1 MIKSKSKVVIIFF
14 IIVIVFSSIILP
26 QNRDSLY
33 NPELY
38 PFIIDSIAITGNEKT
53 EEFVILRELNFSAG
67 DTLSKVQS
75 FFNRERVYSL
85 GIFNH
90 VYFIPTIVESKRI
103 LTIEVEESWYIYPIP
118 FLDARDGDL
127 KKLTYG
133 IFLRIINFRGRNE
146 DLTANFAIGYD
157 PSFSLGYYNPN
168 TIKNENENIFVG
180 ARVGYADISNR
191 SVTAE
196 KLYGKSFSQK
206 YISANLTL
214 GKRFGLYNRFYLTT
228 GYNYIETPIYIP
240 GINASNGRID
250 NLVELGFGF
259 EHDTRDLI
267 QYPTDGIFSSFSY
280 VQRGLGLDNTNY
292 GIARIDFREYRE
304 VFEKLISKWRFTSR
318 FTIGKGVPYYDYSRL
333 DGREKIRGHYNEKYE
348 GNDYYFGSLEF
359 YYPIIKELNV
369 DLTFIPI
376 IPDALLSYRVG
387 FYTQIFAET
396 GLAKL
401 RHDPFAINKFNSG
414 YGFGITLLVLPYQVL
429 RVEVAFNEKMK
440 SELIIELG
448 ISF

>member
-1 MIKSKSKVVIIFF
+1 MIKRKSKIVIIFF

-38 PFIIDSIAITGNEKT
+38 PFIVDSIAITGNEKT
-53 EEFVILRELNFSAG
+53 EEFIILRELNFSVG

-75 FFNRERVYSL
+75 FYNRERVYSL

-103 LTIEVEESWYIYPIP
+103 LTIEVAETWYFYPIP

-133 IFLRIINFRGRNE
+133 VFLRMMNFRGRNE
-146 DLTANFAIGYD
+146 DLTATVRVGYD
-157 PSFSLGYYNPN
+157 PLFSLGYYNPN
-168 TIKNENENIFVG
+168 TIGNENIFVG

-191 SVTAE
+191 SVIAE
-196 KLYGKSFSQK
+196 YLYGKPFSQK
-206 YISANLTL
+206 SISANLTI
-214 GKRFGLYNRFYLTT
+214 GKRFGLFNRFYINT
-228 GYNYIETPIYIP
+228 GYNYIETPFYIS
-240 GINASNGRID
+240 GINASGDRID
-250 NLVELGFGF
+250 NLVDLGIGF

-267 QYPTDGIFSSFSY
+267 QFPTDGIFSSITY
-280 VQRGLGLDNTNY
+280 VQRGLGLDNINY

-304 VFEKLISKWRFTSR
+304 LFEKLISKWRFTSR
-318 FTIGKGVPYYDYSRL
+318 FTVGKDVPYYDYSRL
-333 DGREKIRGHYNEKYE
+333 DGGQKIRGHYNEKYE
-348 GNDYYFGSLEF
+348 GNDYYFGSTEF
-359 YYPIIKELNV
+359 YYPIIKELNI
-369 DLTFIPI
+369 DLTFLPI

-401 RHDPFAINKFNSG
+401 RDEPFAINKFNSG
-414 YGFGITLLVLPYQVL
+414 YGFGITLLLLPYQVL
-429 RVEVAFNEKMK
+429 RVEAAFNEQMK
-440 SELIIELG
+440 SELIIDLG

>member
-1 MIKSKSKVVIIFF
+1 MIKRKSKIVIIFF

-38 PFIIDSIAITGNEKT
+38 PFIVDSIAITGNEKT
-53 EEFVILRELNFSAG
+53 EEFIILRELNFSVG

-75 FFNRERVYSL
+75 FYNRERVYSL

-103 LTIEVEESWYIYPIP
+103 LTIEVAETWYFYPIP

-133 IFLRIINFRGRNE
+133 VFLRMMNFRGRNE
-146 DLTANFAIGYD
+146 DLTATVRVGYD
-157 PSFSLGYYNPN
+157 PLFSLGYYNPN
-168 TIKNENENIFVG
+168 TIGNENIFVG

-191 SVTAE
+191 SVIAE
-196 KLYGKSFSQK
+196 YLYGKPFSQK
-206 YISANLTL
+206 SISANLTI
-214 GKRFGLYNRFYLTT
+214 GKRFGLFNRFYINT
-228 GYNYIETPIYIP
+228 GYNYIETPFYIS
-240 GINASNGRID
+240 GINASGDRID
-250 NLVELGFGF
+250 NLVDLGIGF

-267 QYPTDGIFSSFSY
+267 QFPTDGIFSSITY
-280 VQRGLGLDNTNY
+280 VQRGLGLDNINY

-304 VFEKLISKWRFTSR
+304 LFEKLISKWRFTSR
-318 FTIGKGVPYYDYSRL
+318 FTVGKGVPYYDYSRL
-333 DGREKIRGHYNEKYE
+333 DGGQKIRGHYNEKYE
-348 GNDYYFGSLEF
+348 GNDYYFGSTEF
-359 YYPIIKELNV
+359 YYPIIKELNI
-369 DLTFIPI
+369 DLTFLPI

-401 RHDPFAINKFNSG
+401 RDEPFAINKFNSG
-414 YGFGITLLVLPYQVL
+414 YGFGITLLLLPYQVL
-429 RVEVAFNEKMK
+429 RVEAAFNEQMK
-440 SELIIELG
+440 SELIIDLG

>member
-1 MIKSKSKVVIIFF
+1 MIKRKSKIVIIFF

-38 PFIIDSIAITGNEKT
+38 PFIVDSITITGNEKT
-53 EEFVILRELNFSAG
+53 EEFIILRELNFSVG

-75 FFNRERVYSL
+75 FYNRERVYSL

-103 LTIEVEESWYIYPIP
+103 LTIKVEESWYFYPIP
-118 FLDARDGDL
+118 LLDARDGAL

-133 IFLRIINFRGRNE
+133 IFLQMMNFRGRNE
-146 DLTANFAIGYD
+146 DLTATIRVGYD
-157 PSFSLGYYNPN
+157 PLFSLGYYNPN
-168 TIKNENENIFVG
+168 TIGNENIFVG
-180 ARVGYADISNR
+180 VRVGYSDISNR
-191 SVTAE
+191 SQIAE
-196 KLYGKSFSQK
+196 YLYGKSFSQK
-206 YISANLTL
+206 FLSANLTV
-214 GKRFGLYNRFYLTT
+214 GKRFGLFDRFYINT
-228 GYNYIETPIYIP
+228 GYNYIETPFYIP
-240 GINASNGRID
+240 GINASDNRID

-267 QYPTDGIFSSFSY
+267 QFPTDGIFSSFTY
-280 VQRGLGLDNTNY
+280 VQRGLGLDNINY

-304 VFEKLISKWRFTSR
+304 LFENLISKWRFTSR
-318 FTIGKGVPYYDYSRL
+318 FTIGNGVPYYDYSRL
-333 DGREKIRGHYNEKYE
+333 DGGQKIRGHYNEKYE
-348 GNDYYFGSLEF
+348 GNDYYLGSTEF
-359 YYPIIKELNV
+359 YYPIIKELNI
-369 DLTFIPI
+369 DLTFVPI

-396 GLAKL
+396 GLARL
-401 RHDPFAINKFNSG
+401 RDEPFAINKFNSG
-414 YGFGITLLVLPYQVL
+414 YGFGITLLILPYQVL
-429 RVEVAFNEKMK
+429 RVEAAFNEKMK

>member
-1 MIKSKSKVVIIFF
+1 MIKRKSKIVIIFF

-38 PFIIDSIAITGNEKT
+38 PFIVDSIAITGNEKT
-53 EEFVILRELNFSAG
+53 EEFIILRELNFSVG

-75 FFNRERVYSL
+75 FYNRERVYSL

-103 LTIEVEESWYIYPIP
+103 LTIEVAETWYFYPIP

-133 IFLRIINFRGRNE
+133 VFLRMMNFRGRNE
-146 DLTANFAIGYD
+146 DLTATVRVGYD
-157 PSFSLGYYNPN
+157 PLFSLGYYNPN
-168 TIKNENENIFVG
+168 TIGNENIFVG

-191 SVTAE
+191 SVIAE
-196 KLYGKSFSQK
+196 YLYGKPFSQK
-206 YISANLTL
+206 SISANLTI
-214 GKRFGLYNRFYLTT
+214 GKRFGLFNRFYINT
-228 GYNYIETPIYIP
+228 GYNYIETPFYIS
-240 GINASNGRID
+240 GINASGDRID
-250 NLVELGFGF
+250 NLVDLGIGF

-267 QYPTDGIFSSFSY
+267 QFPTDGIFSSITY
-280 VQRGLGLDNTNY
+280 VQRGLGLDNINY

-304 VFEKLISKWRFTSR
+304 LFEKLISKWRFTSR
-318 FTIGKGVPYYDYSRL
+318 FTVGKDVPYYDYSRL
-333 DGREKIRGHYNEKYE
+333 DGGQKIRGHYNEKYE
-348 GNDYYFGSLEF
+348 GNDYYFGSTEF
-359 YYPIIKELNV
+359 YYPIIKELNI
-369 DLTFIPI
+369 DLTFLPI

-401 RHDPFAINKFNSG
+401 RDESFAINKFNSG
-414 YGFGITLLVLPYQVL
+414 YGFGITLLILPYQVL
-429 RVEVAFNEKMK
+429 RVEAAFNEQMK
-440 SELIIELG
+440 SELIIDLG

>member
-1 MIKSKSKVVIIFF
+1 MIKRKSKIVIIFF

-38 PFIIDSIAITGNEKT
+38 PFIVDSIAITGNEKT
-53 EEFVILRELNFSAG
+53 EEFIILRELNFSVG

-75 FFNRERVYSL
+75 FYNRERVYSL

-103 LTIEVEESWYIYPIP
+103 LTIEVAETWYFYPIP

-133 IFLRIINFRGRNE
+133 VFLRMMNFRGRNE
-146 DLTANFAIGYD
+146 DLTATVRVGYD
-157 PSFSLGYYNPN
+157 PLFSLGYYNPN
-168 TIKNENENIFVG
+168 TIGNENIFVG

-191 SVTAE
+191 SVIAE
-196 KLYGKSFSQK
+196 YLYGKPFSQK
-206 YISANLTL
+206 SISANLTI
-214 GKRFGLYNRFYLTT
+214 GKRFGLFNRFYINT
-228 GYNYIETPIYIP
+228 GYNYIETPFYIS
-240 GINASNGRID
+240 GINASGDRID
-250 NLVELGFGF
+250 NLVDLGIGF

-267 QYPTDGIFSSFSY
+267 QFPTDGIFSSITY
-280 VQRGLGLDNTNY
+280 VQRGLGLDNINY

-304 VFEKLISKWRFTSR
+304 LFEKLISKWRFTSR
-318 FTIGKGVPYYDYSRL
+318 FTVGKDVPYYDYSRL
-333 DGREKIRGHYNEKYE
+333 DGGQKIRGHYNEKYE
-348 GNDYYFGSLEF
+348 GNDYYFGSTEF
-359 YYPIIKELNV
+359 YYPIIKELNI
-369 DLTFIPI
+369 DLTFLPI

-401 RHDPFAINKFNSG
+401 RDEPFAINKFNSG
-414 YGFGITLLVLPYQVL
+414 YGFGITLLILPYQVL
-429 RVEVAFNEKMK
+429 RVEAAFNEQMK
-440 SELIIELG
+440 SELIIDLG

>member
-1 MIKSKSKVVIIFF
+1 MIKRKSKIVIIFF

-38 PFIIDSIAITGNEKT
+38 PFIVDSIAITGNEKT
-53 EEFVILRELNFSAG
+53 EEFIILRELNFSVG

-75 FFNRERVYSL
+75 FYNRERVYSL

-103 LTIEVEESWYIYPIP
+103 LTIEVAETWYFYPIP

-133 IFLRIINFRGRNE
+133 VFLRMMNFRGRNE
-146 DLTANFAIGYD
+146 DLTATVRVGYD
-157 PSFSLGYYNPN
+157 PLFSLGYYNPN
-168 TIKNENENIFVG
+168 TIGNENIFVG

-191 SVTAE
+191 SVIAE
-196 KLYGKSFSQK
+196 YLYGKPFSQK
-206 YISANLTL
+206 SISANLTI
-214 GKRFGLYNRFYLTT
+214 GKRFGLFNRFYINT
-228 GYNYIETPIYIP
+228 GYNYIETPFYIS
-240 GINASNGRID
+240 GINASGDRID
-250 NLVELGFGF
+250 NLVDLGIGF

-267 QYPTDGIFSSFSY
+267 QFPTDGIFSSITY
-280 VQRGLGLDNTNY
+280 VQRGLGLDNINY

-304 VFEKLISKWRFTSR
+304 LFEKLISKWRFTSR
-318 FTIGKGVPYYDYSRL
+318 FTVGKGVPYYDYSRL
-333 DGREKIRGHYNEKYE
+333 DGGQKIRGHYNEKYE
-348 GNDYYFGSLEF
+348 GNDYYFGSTEF
-359 YYPIIKELNV
+359 YYPIIKELNI
-369 DLTFIPI
+369 DLTFLPI

-401 RHDPFAINKFNSG
+401 RDEPFAINKFNSG
-414 YGFGITLLVLPYQVL
+414 YGFGITLLILPYQVL
-429 RVEVAFNEKMK
+429 RVEAAFNEQMK
-440 SELIIELG
+440 SELIIDLG